1 MHQKQEGKG
10 SKGRGYG
17 AALKQSWGDP
27 HTRRQLQPG
36 DKLCQRQ
43 HHHPH
48 PTLSRTRCPTIPGLY
63 LFLYIYNEH
72 DNILLEPG
80 KG

>member
-17 AALKQSWGDP
+17 AALKQSWE

-48 PTLSRTRCPTIPGLY
+48 PTLSRTRCPTTPGLY